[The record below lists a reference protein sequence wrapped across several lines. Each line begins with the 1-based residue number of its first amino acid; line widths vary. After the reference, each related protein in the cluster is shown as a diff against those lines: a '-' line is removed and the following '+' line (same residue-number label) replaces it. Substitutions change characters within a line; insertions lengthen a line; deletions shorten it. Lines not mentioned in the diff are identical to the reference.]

1 MMLAMMIRRR
11 FAIAVTLALAAA
23 PTLIISASASAAD
36 GVRVAVSGGERPL
49 RDNIRAHLGLGALP
63 CDTPEL
69 HRRGQLRR
77 ADRQISRALRAL
89 GYYHGQWHLDSERLD
104 GDSPCWRVR
113 VTLEPGE
120 PVRVGDLDVRVEGE
134 GAADPRFARYLA
146 ALPLAPGQRL
156 DHGAYEAIKTELTQR
171 ARSAGYVEGRF
182 KRRTLRVDTRSNLA
196 DITLVYDSGPRYRFG
211 PVRYGPSPLDEG
223 LQRRLVTVVPGE
235 PYEADKLIETQ
246 SNLINSQYFADVG
259 VDQEPPDRERREI
272 AVTISTEPRA
282 KYETTAGVGLSTDTG
297 PRLSYSLANRRV
309 NGAGDTYRLSSQLS
323 PVQSNLGFQY
333 EQPGDNPLREKT
345 QWSTGWQREDT
356 DTARS
361 DSFRAEVALITAGAS
376 GWLQT
381 LSLKY
386 LFEDFEIAGER
397 TSSMLLM
404 PGIGWSKSRA
414 NDPRHP
420 TRGWRLGAA
429 VRGAVAGVVSDVT
442 LGQAELDG
450 KLILPLAG
458 GRLLTRAGIAGTA
471 LDDFDQLP
479 ASLRFFAGGDNS
491 VRGFDY
497 QTLGPRNSEG
507 EVIGGKH
514 RLTASVEYDHR
525 VWRNFGLAAFLDAG
539 TAFDTQD
546 FNLHQSAG
554 FGVRWFS
561 PIGPIR
567 VDFAFPLEEGGFR
580 LHLSMGPD
588 L

>member
-1 MMLAMMIRRR
+1 MKKRRH
-11 FAIAVTLALAAA
+11 FAVAVALALA
-23 PTLIISASASAAD
+23 PTPALLLATDAQGAD
-36 GVRVAVSGGERPL
+36 RVRVAVSGGDRPL
-49 RDNIRAHLGLGALP
+49 RDNVRAHLGLGELP
-63 CDTPEL
+63 CDIPEL
-69 HRRGQLRR
+69 QLRSR
-77 ADRQISRALRAL
+77 LRGADGRISEALRAL
-89 GYYHGQWHLDSERLD
+89 GHYRGQWQVDSELVES
-104 GDSPCWRVR
+104 DSPCWRVR
-113 VTLEPGE
+113 VSLEPGE
-120 PVRVGDLDVRVEGE
+120 PVLVGDMTVRVEGE
-134 GAADPRFARYLA
+134 GAADPRFTRYLA
-146 ALPLAPGQRL
+146 TLPLAPGQRL
-156 DHGAYEAIKTELTQR
+156 DHGAYEAIKAGLVEHAR
-171 ARSAGYVEGRF
+171 AAGYVEGRF
-182 KRRTLRVDTRSNLA
+182 SRRVLRVDTARNRA
-196 DITLVYDSGPRYRFG
+196 DIALVYDSGPRYRFG
-211 PVRYGPSPLDEG
+211 AVHYGDSPLDES
-223 LQRRLVTVVPGE
+223 LQRRFLTLAPGE
-235 PYEADKLIETQ
+235 PYEAGKLIETQ
-246 SNLINSQYFADVG
+246 SNLINSQYFADVS
-259 VDQEPPDRERREI
+259 VDQAPPDRERREI
-272 AVTISTEPRA
+272 AVSIRTEPRA
-282 KYETTAGVGLSTDTG
+282 RYETTAGAGFSTDTG
-297 PRLSYSLANRRV
+297 PRLGYSLANRRV

-333 EQPGDNPLREKT
+333 EQPGANPLREKT

-361 DSFRAEVALITAGAS
+361 DSFRAEVALITAGDS
-376 GWLQT
+376 GWLRT

-420 TRGWRLGAA
+420 TRGWRLGGAL
-429 VRGAVAGVVSDVT
+429 RGAVAGLASDLT

-458 GRLLTRAGIAGTA
+458 GRLLTRAGLAATA
-471 LDDFDQLP
+471 LDDFAQLP

-497 QTLGPRNSEG
+497 QSLGPRDSAG
-507 EVIGGKH
+507 EVVGGKH
-514 RLTASVEYDHR
+514 RLTASVEYDRR
-525 VWRNFGLAAFLDAG
+525 VWRDFALAAFLDAG
-539 TAFDTQD
+539 TAFDTRD
-546 FNLHQSAG
+546 FNLHQGAG